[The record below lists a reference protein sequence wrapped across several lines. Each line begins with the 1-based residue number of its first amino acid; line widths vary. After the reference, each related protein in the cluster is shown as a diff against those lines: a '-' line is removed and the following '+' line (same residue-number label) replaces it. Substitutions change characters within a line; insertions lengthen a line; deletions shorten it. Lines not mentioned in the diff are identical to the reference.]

1 MNEIKFVDVG
11 EGITEG
17 HIQKW
22 LVKDGDEVKEDQPV
36 AQIETDK
43 AVVNIPSPTS
53 GKIKINA
60 KENTD
65 VKVGSTLAYV
75 GNADELTKI
84 SGAAAENPPSPK
96 EPAEAAPVAKSVA
109 PSAAE
114 SGAAREILAAPSVRR
129 LAEQLKV
136 DLSAVT
142 GTGPHGRILENDV
155 RAVVSAAQP
164 KAPYKKFSETL
175 EEKHRDMIERV
186 QLSQTRKAISRNM
199 EASWTIP
206 RASHMDLIDAT
217 SLYGIVSKE
226 AQRVT
231 KEFGIKLSFLP
242 FIIKATIEA
251 LKEYPSFNA
260 SYDHET
266 SEVLLKR
273 YYNIGLAAEAADG
286 LKVIVLKDA
295 DKKSIVEIAKET
307 DALHKKILD
316 NTISIAEMQDS
327 TFTITN
333 VGSLGGGFLSVP
345 MINYPDVA
353 ILAVHLIRDM
363 PVIKDGAVAVGKVLP
378 FTVTFDHRV
387 VDGADAVKFGNALKG
402 YLEDPEFLD
411 MI

>member
-164 KAPYKKFSETL
+164 KAPYQNIF
-175 EEKHRDMIERV
+175 
-186 QLSQTRKAISRNM
+186 RN
-199 EASWTIP
+199 A
-206 RASHMDLIDAT
+206 
-217 SLYGIVSKE
+217 
-226 AQRVT
+226 
-231 KEFGIKLSFLP
+231 
-242 FIIKATIEA
+242 
-251 LKEYPSFNA
+251 
-260 SYDHET
+260 
-266 SEVLLKR
+266 
-273 YYNIGLAAEAADG
+273 
-286 LKVIVLKDA
+286 
-295 DKKSIVEIAKET
+295 
-307 DALHKKILD
+307 
-316 NTISIAEMQDS
+316 
-327 TFTITN
+327 
-333 VGSLGGGFLSVP
+333 
-345 MINYPDVA
+345 
-353 ILAVHLIRDM
+353 
-363 PVIKDGAVAVGKVLP
+363 
-378 FTVTFDHRV
+378 
-387 VDGADAVKFGNALKG
+387 
-402 YLEDPEFLD
+402 
-411 MI
+411 